1 MFSLVLLLL
10 LSNIFRTPEI
20 DFNSP
25 FSTTQ
30 FLDLQFQIYLVI
42 HENADSQRA
51 LMLPKSESLSV
62 EPKNLLLFNKK
73 DELPR
78 WCNSK
83 ESAYQRRR
91 HRFYPWI
98 RKIPWSRKRQP
109 APVFLLEN
117 FHTQRTLEGLQF
129 LGLQRVGHDRAHTCM

>member
-62 EPKNLLLFNKK
+62 EPKNLFLFNKK
-73 DELPR
+73 DELPW

-109 APVFLLEN
+109 TPVFLLEN

>member
-62 EPKNLLLFNKK
+62 EPKNLFLFNKK

-109 APVFLLEN
+109 TPVFLLEN

>member
-62 EPKNLLLFNKK
+62 EPKNLFLFNKK
-73 DELPR
+73 DELPW
-78 WCNSK
+78 WCNST

-109 APVFLLEN
+109 TPVFLLEN